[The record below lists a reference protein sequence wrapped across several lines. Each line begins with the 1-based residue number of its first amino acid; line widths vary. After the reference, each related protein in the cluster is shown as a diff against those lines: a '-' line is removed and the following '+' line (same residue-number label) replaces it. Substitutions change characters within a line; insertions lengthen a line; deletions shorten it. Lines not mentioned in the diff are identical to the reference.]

1 MSEQIH
7 LSADIP
13 DELAGLRLDQALAKL
28 FPDYSRGQL
37 SKWIKAGQV
46 QLADRQPRP
55 RDAVRAGEKVVV
67 AAELENIDESWRA
80 EPIAL
85 DIVYEDD
92 AVLIINKPAGL
103 VVHPGAGNPHGTLV
117 NALLAH
123 APALIHI
130 PRAGVV
136 HRLDKDTSGL
146 LMIAKTLPA
155 HHSLVSQLQNR
166 SVKREYQA
174 VINGVIT
181 GGGKV
186 DQPLGRHPVDRKKMA
201 VVKTGKPAVT
211 HYRLVQRFRGHT
223 HVRCQLETGRTHQIR
238 VHMAYLRHPLVGDP
252 VYGGLRFG
260 KGLTESARTVLSG
273 FRRQALHAGLL
284 GFEHPESGEEMR
296 FEAPM
301 PDDMQQL
308 IAILQEDAE
317 SSE

>member
-13 DELAGLRLDQALAKL
+13 DELAGLRLDQALARL

-46 QLADRQPRP
+46 KLAERQPRP
-55 RDAVRAGEKVVV
+55 RDAVKAGETVIVE
-67 AAELENIDESWRA
+67 AALENVDESWRA

-85 DIVYEDD
+85 DIVFEDEQ
-92 AVLIINKPAGL
+92 VLIINKPAGL
-103 VVHPGAGNPHGTLV
+103 VVHPGAGNPNGTLV

-130 PRAGVV
+130 PRAGIV
-136 HRLDKDTSGL
+136 HRLDKETTGL
-146 LMIAKTLPA
+146 LMVAKTLPA
-155 HHSLVSQLQNR
+155 HNSLVDQLQNR
-166 SVKREYQA
+166 TVEREYQA

-201 VVKTGKPAVT
+201 VVRTGKPAVT
-211 HYRLVQRFRGHT
+211 HYRLVQRFRAHT
-223 HVRCQLETGRTHQIR
+223 HIRCQLETGRTHQIR
-238 VHMAYLRHPLVGDP
+238 VHMAHLRHPLVGDP

-260 KGLTESARTVLSG
+260 KGLSETARTALSG

-284 GFEHPESGEEMR
+284 GFVHPQSGDKMR
-296 FEAPM
+296 FEAPL
-301 PDDMQQL
+301 PEDMQQL
-308 IAILQEDAE
+308 IAVLQQDLE
-317 SSE
+317 SSD